1 VSSKSVLVI
10 GESQG
15 ADARDAQGR
24 AVALTSDEAEAW
36 SLIGAFALSAT
47 DGIPRNHVRRALV
60 VLSDVIATDSLQE
73 WNNASDRTRVEVLSA
88 LEEAIEQVE
97 GAP

>member
-1 VSSKSVLVI
+1 
-10 GESQG
+10 
-15 ADARDAQGR
+15 
-24 AVALTSDEAEAW
+24 
-36 SLIGAFALSAT
+36 
-47 DGIPRNHVRRALV
+47 